1 MLREEKGRGDIKHLV
16 SISLFSLYV
25 CMSWRYSRSEDRTRT
40 GNLAINS
47 PSCICASV
55 PQTPSY
61 DMRERIR
68 QIRDTPM
75 DTCIKEFVSE
85 YLPGR
90 PIDRMK

>member
-1 MLREEKGRGDIKHLV
+1 MLREEKGKGDIKHLV
-16 SISLFSLYV
+16 SINLFCV
-25 CMSWRYSRSEDRTRT
+25 CMCMSWRYSKSVDRIRT

-61 DMRERIR
+61 DMRERTR
-68 QIRDTPM
+68 HIRDTPT

-85 YLPGR
+85 YLPS
-90 PIDRMK
+90 